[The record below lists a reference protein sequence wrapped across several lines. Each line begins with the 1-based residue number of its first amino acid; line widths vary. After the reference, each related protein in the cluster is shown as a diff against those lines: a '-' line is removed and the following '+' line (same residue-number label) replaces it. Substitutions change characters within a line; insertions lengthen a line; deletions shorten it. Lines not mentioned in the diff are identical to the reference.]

1 MNYGELKT
9 NIRNYTEVDST
20 VLTDAVLATITKN
33 AENRIFRDA
42 DSDANRFYDT
52 VNTITA
58 NRLVTVPTSTILIRY
73 INIKDNVLYRRITLC
88 ALEWIDFVN

>member
-42 DSDANRFYDT
+42 DSDAQ
-52 VNTITA
+52 
-58 NRLVTVPTSTILIRY
+58 IL
-73 INIKDNVLYRRITLC
+73 
-88 ALEWIDFVN
+88 